1 MTALPLSIYLTK
13 FRIMQEKKNK
23 RLIISFIGLT
33 LLCIC
38 FYFFGNTNNQ
48 IEVDTSL
55 FQLEEG
61 ANVNRVVLKS
71 STGDVVL
78 DFNGTRWAVNNNY
91 EADRQLIKLLFATLE
106 KAEPKRPV
114 ANSQLNSVD
123 SIISKNGV
131 TVNLYENENLI
142 QSFRAGG
149 NVQKTEAYF
158 QKSIDQP
165 AYVMTIPGYR
175 LYVSYILELEENS
188 WRDKRIF
195 NFNWRNFKYLN
206 MIVPADPSQNFEVS
220 FKDQFFGI
228 KGIESVD
235 TTKLN
240 NYLDAV
246 SLLSA
251 DQFISPGF
259 SRLYDSL
266 LKTKPSFRIEVKDI
280 SDKTYSLDL
289 FVPLRNDP
297 NVLGKLDENQPA
309 LFNRNNILPIARK
322 RGFFVLK

>member
-1 MTALPLSIYLTK
+1 
-13 FRIMQEKKNK
+13 MQAKKNK
-23 RLIISFIGLT
+23 RLLVSFIGLT
-33 LLCIC
+33 FLIAC
-38 FYFFGNTNNQ
+38 FYFFWNPESQ
-48 IEVDTSL
+48 LKVDTSL
-55 FQLEEG
+55 FKPEDG
-61 ANVNRVVLKS
+61 AKVNRVVLESISGK
-71 STGDVVL
+71 VEL
-78 DFNGTRWAVNNNY
+78 EFNGTRWTVNKTY

-114 ANSQLNSVD
+114 SNGQLDSVNSLL
-123 SIISKNGV
+123 SKRGIDV
-131 TVNLYENENLI
+131 SLFEGEELV

-165 AYVMTIPGYR
+165 AYVITIPGYR

-206 MIVPADPSQNFEVS
+206 MIVPADSSQNFEVS

-228 KGIESVD
+228 RGIESVD

-280 SDKTYSLDL
+280 SDKTYSIDL

-297 NVLGKLDENQPA
+297 NVLGRLDENQPA
-309 LFNRNNILPIARK
+309 LFNRNNILPIAIK
-322 RGFFVLK
+322 KSFFSSN